1 MITPFP
7 RTRIA
12 AAIGGILM
20 MLGASQA
27 FAAGFALQE
36 NSGSGLGN
44 AYAGGAASAE
54 DASTVWFNPAGMSR
68 LPNQAVFAINGIG
81 PSAKFSNGASV
92 AATNQPLGDNGGD
105 AGSWAA
111 VPNVYVVLPIN
122 KAWAFGLG
130 VNAPFGLVTEYDD
143 SFIGRFQAIKS

>member
-1 MITPFP
+1 MTTPYP

-12 AAIGGILM
+12 IAVAGLVLT
-20 MLGASQA
+20 LGAGQA
-27 FAAGFALQE
+27 FGSAFALQE

-68 LPNQAVFAINGIG
+68 IGTNQVVMAINGIG

-92 AATNQPLGDNGGD
+92 AAANQPLGDNGGD

-111 VPNVYVVLPIN
+111 VPNLYLVLPIN
-122 KAWAFGLG
+122 KQWAFGIG

-143 SFIGRFQAIKS
+143 SFIGRF